1 MTAYAK
7 SAIWTGRGRISIP
20 APEDAHKEN
29 ERTSQ
34 QPPDR
39 EGSEAFLLFFS
50 YDAGSDA
57 RRLQSSNATKI

>member
-1 MTAYAK
+1 MARKRK
-7 SAIWTGRGRISIP
+7 S
-20 APEDAHKEN
+20 EN
-29 ERTSQ
+29 KFVQEGFTSQ

-50 YDAGSDA
+50 YDAVSDA